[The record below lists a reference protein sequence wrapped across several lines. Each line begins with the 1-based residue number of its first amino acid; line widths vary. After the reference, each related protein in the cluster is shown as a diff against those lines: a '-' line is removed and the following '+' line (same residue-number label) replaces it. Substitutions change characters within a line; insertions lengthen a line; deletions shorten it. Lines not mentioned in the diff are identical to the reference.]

1 MSLSMPKSDVAN
13 IARGGTFG
21 MRAHIVASPS
31 DMIWMTK
38 HWRTIWSGIK
48 HVPLAAGMIAHQ
60 QDQDQDNQATAP
72 GHHSDEDKSKT

>member
-1 MSLSMPKSDVAN
+1 ML
-13 IARGGTFG
+13 TFG
-21 MRAHIVASPS
+21 MRVHIVASTS

-38 HWRTIWSGIK
+38 HQRTIWSGIK
-48 HVPLAAGMIAHQ
+48 HVPLPAGMIAHQ